1 MQLTTHP
8 QTLRTLTRKHP
19 RRQTTSNPDHS
30 VRRGLTSHHS
40 PQTTDQL
47 IPVTPENH
55 RPVLKRGT
63 QNRTR
68 VPHINRLQ
76 QR

>member
-8 QTLRTLTRKHP
+8 QPLRTLTREHP
-19 RRQTTSNPDHS
+19 RRQTISSPEHG
-30 VRRGLTSHHS
+30 VRRGLTGRHR
-40 PQTTDQL
+40 PQTTYQL